1 MIRTAFLI
9 VACVGVTAGCPL
21 LRMFNQPP
29 LPPRELYRLKLA
41 DTATA
46 LQAVNGN
53 GAPLAGS
60 VAIAPY
66 ETPGLY
72 GESGIVFRVG
82 ASSYG
87 AYPSRE
93 WALPLGEML
102 GTLTE
107 SVFLRAPIS
116 TEQAVYD
123 PPSRNSHVYTWR
135 GSVREFEEVNLG
147 QAVSVAVRLDVKLV
161 RSADD
166 SLIWSGSAR
175 LERPVS
181 LPSDRMENVVATL
194 SDAAIEVI
202 NKLGRQ
208 AVAEIAMAPGSS
220 AATPRP

>member
-1 MIRTAFLI
+1 MLRAAFLI
-9 VACVGVTAGCPL
+9 VACVGFTAACPL
-21 LRMFNQPP
+21 LRIFNQKP

-41 DTATA
+41 DTTSAI
-46 LQAVNGN
+46 QPVNGD
-53 GAPLAGS
+53 GAPIAGS
-60 VAIAPY
+60 IAIAPY

-82 ASSYG
+82 QSSYG

-102 GTLTE
+102 GTMTE

-123 PPSRNSHVYTWR
+123 PPSRNSHRYTWH
-135 GSVREFEEVNLG
+135 GTVREFEEVNVG
-147 QAVSVAVRLDVKLV
+147 QVVSVAVRIDVKFV

-166 SLIWSGSAR
+166 SLLWSGSAR
-175 LERPVS
+175 ADRPVS
-181 LPSDRMENVVATL
+181 LPSDRMENVVNAL

-202 NKLGRQ
+202 NRLGQQ
-208 AVAEIAMAPGSS
+208 AAAELKGSAPS
-220 AATPRP
+220 AAAPRP